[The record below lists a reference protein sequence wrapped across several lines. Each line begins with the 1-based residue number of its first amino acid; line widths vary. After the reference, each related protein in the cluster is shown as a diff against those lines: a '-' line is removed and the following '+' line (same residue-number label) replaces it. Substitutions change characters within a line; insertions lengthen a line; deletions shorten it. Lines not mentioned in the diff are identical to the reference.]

1 MAKRGAKG
9 RCVLRKMAKGS
20 TKANAR
26 KACKVK
32 GASKRR
38 RRSRR

>member
-9 RCVLRKMAKGS
+9 RCVMKKMAKGA
-20 TKANAR
+20 TRANAR
-26 KACKVK
+26 RACKVK

-38 RRSRR
+38 RSRR